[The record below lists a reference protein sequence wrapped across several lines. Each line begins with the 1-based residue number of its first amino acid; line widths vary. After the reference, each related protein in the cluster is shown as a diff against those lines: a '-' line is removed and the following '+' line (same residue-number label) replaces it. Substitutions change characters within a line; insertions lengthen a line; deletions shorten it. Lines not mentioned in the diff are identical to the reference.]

1 MKCHTHN
8 SVFIP
13 GCMGAAAALSGGSIS
28 LAKSRCTCEI
38 RDEKD
43 KLVERVERLEWELE
57 ELKHELSNT

>member
-1 MKCHTHN
+1 
-8 SVFIP
+8 
-13 GCMGAAAALSGGSIS
+13 MGAAAALSGGSIS